1 MSTVANT
8 DVRQTV
14 LVVDDEPDVAEAQ
27 AVKLRERYDTRVATS
42 GREALEVIDE
52 DVDAVVLDRRMPDVH
67 GDEVLAEIR
76 DRGYDCKVIMA
87 TAVDPDLNILEM
99 EFDDYLCKPIFS
111 DTLQQTLEQ
120 LLDPGPQDPRLS
132 EFFSTVS
139 KIEVLEEKLP
149 KTELRN
155 DEEYRRLK
163 ERARELGEELE
174 ESEADFE
181 DLVDTFREISRG

>member
-1 MSTVANT
+1 MTEGERPVVAVVEDNELLV
-8 DVRQTV
+8 DLYAEWIGGSYEVRT
-14 LVVDDEPDVAEAQ
+14 
-27 AVKLRERYDTRVATS
+27 ATT

-67 GDEVLAEIR
+67 GDDVLAEIR
-76 DRGYDCKVIMA
+76 DRGYDCKVVMA

-111 DTLQQTLEQ
+111 DTLQETLDQ

-132 EFFSTVS
+132 EFFSTIS
-139 KIEVLEEKLP
+139 KIEVIEEKLP
-149 KTELRN
+149 ETQLRN

-163 ERARELGEELE
+163 ERAEELAAELE
-174 ESEADFE
+174 ESESDFE
-181 DLVDTFREISRG
+181 DLVATFRDISRG